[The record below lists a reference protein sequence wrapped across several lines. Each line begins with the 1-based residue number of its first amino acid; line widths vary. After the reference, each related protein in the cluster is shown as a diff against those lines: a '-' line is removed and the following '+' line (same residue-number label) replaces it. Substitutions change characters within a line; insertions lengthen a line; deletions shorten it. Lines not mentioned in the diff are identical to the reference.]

1 MAPLYFPKLIQI
13 NFDLGPNVKNE
24 MTLIDA
30 KYDADKV
37 TSRKTKW
44 LRFSAYT
51 A

>member
-1 MAPLYFPKLIQI
+1 
-13 NFDLGPNVKNE
+13 

-44 LRFSAYT
+44 LRFSTYT
-51 A
+51 RRSLYVPPDYSLVR